1 MQSLVAHGCP
11 PQQRS
16 PLSPDEVYSALT
28 ASLSADGTT
37 RTQAQALL
45 QEWEAD
51 SSPGF
56 IGSLLNIVHEVNSV
70 PEEARLMATVVA
82 KNAVGSS
89 WRKIMGTR
97 EWSRVPDAEKAYVR
111 TTSTA
116 CLLSEPSSRVAVQLA
131 LLISN
136 LARFDVPR
144 PWDSLVGDLAA
155 SAGMDSPTSLESK
168 LRSLRALKHCVRG
181 LKGKRFAIDTPN
193 ILMSLSDNA
202 VTALTSQID
211 TDRGQLAAQLKAL
224 LPSMQAGWQASLGP
238 FLAGAGGWEGA
249 GRHAV
254 ACLAVLV
261 EVLGAVQE
269 LGGAEEAFAS
279 LMREGAAAA
288 AQVAP
293 RLGEAAAGR
302 GGGETATRGALL
314 CKAWERLLQC
324 ALAGLDRHP
333 LAFAAHV
340 PAWATL
346 CASTALLGLDAAAVH
361 HIRTKSRV
369 LLTRFTARVLI
380 QPMYR
385 PDFINLHAQGFGVL
399 TSAYDRSQRY
409 LPSLTAAQEALD
421 GLLAPGQCSALVQA
435 VVTKYIALSS
445 EELEEWQADAEGFAR
460 QVDVETSPDADT
472 PRPCGV
478 ALLECM
484 LERETESVSS
494 ALVEAAGQLQTAPL
508 TRETLLLREA
518 TYRALGEC
526 FSHVR
531 TKVDFPN
538 WYETELRGILQPTP
552 NAGLDAH
559 ILQARA
565 LWLVG
570 VCGEELGHEP
580 WDEAFGLCAAHIS
593 SPDLVVALMAVSACT
608 AMVAQA
614 LEESAFLSQAPERH
628 RMRERLFLDGF
639 GDFDEAGQEATEQVS
654 ADFTAHTA
662 AITRRVDG
670 LIGACFS
677 MLPGLE
683 ESESMVRVL
692 HAVSTVVE
700 LLGSRLAPHLA
711 AITDA
716 LPGVWGVVAARRGA
730 GPGAAARLH
739 AALIGV
745 LAHLVGR
752 LGLAA
757 VAEPR
762 VGALLAPLLRHATDV
777 ASTDSEPLLD
787 DGLRLWRGVLQH
799 STSVS
804 PLLADLFAHRFMPL
818 LARGQDMVQV
828 YCLAEAYLLLGGVEA
843 LGPALQPL
851 MDNVAATFERV
862 LASQPAVGAAAAQAR
877 KTGQHAGGGG
887 AHAAARA
894 RFGGRA
900 GMLQP
905 DEIQEALSAASLAQ
919 LVLQQVPRGA
929 TPPPSLRAP
938 LEAAAA
944 LAGADFGGTV
954 ARLPARALGVLEAA
968 MQVISAALWIDP
980 RGTWALVMGAEAGE
994 GGDSPRA
1001 TRMLDRWVSM
1011 SLTVD
1016 MAELFLPPLA
1026 VTARA
1031 RRHEAAVV
1039 AATLLCADAA
1049 PQLRDAARASR
1060 VIVLGLKAVK
1070 EAPAYRKDV
1079 ESFKESLARAENE
1092 EDQLTLR
1099 RLSVATS
1106 HAIAEVDVA
1115 ETVRAAAQKVAAWH
1129 GEEALLAALRAVDG
1143 AYPDQLRAVLQ
1154 GGEESEMLA
1163 ALEAMNLQKPDDPP
1177 PLD

>member
-1 MQSLVAHGCP
+1 
-11 PQQRS
+11 
-16 PLSPDEVYSALT
+16 
-28 ASLSADGTT
+28 
-37 RTQAQALL
+37 
-45 QEWEAD
+45 
-51 SSPGF
+51 
-56 IGSLLNIVHEVNSV
+56 
-70 PEEARLMATVVA
+70 MATVVA

-97 EWSRVPDAEKAYVR
+97 EWSRVPDAEKAYVRTTSTACLLSEPSSRVAVQLALLISNLARFDVPRPWDSLVGDLAASAGMDSPTSLESKLRSLRALKHCVRGLKDAEKAYVR

-224 LPSMQAGWQASLGP
+224 LPSMQAG
-238 FLAGAGGWEGA
+238 
-249 GRHAV
+249 
-254 ACLAVLV
+254 
-261 EVLGAVQE
+261 
-269 LGGAEEAFAS
+269 
-279 LMREGAAAA
+279 
-288 AQVAP
+288 
-293 RLGEAAAGR
+293 
-302 GGGETATRGALL
+302 
-314 CKAWERLLQC
+314 
-324 ALAGLDRHP
+324 
-333 LAFAAHV
+333 
-340 PAWATL
+340 
-346 CASTALLGLDAAAVH
+346 
-361 HIRTKSRV
+361 TKSRV

-639 GDFDEAGQEATEQVS
+639 GDFDEAP
-654 ADFTAHTA
+654 TASRCWT
-662 AITRRVDG
+662 TG
-670 LIGACFS
+670 CAC
-677 MLPGLE
+677 
-683 ESESMVRVL
+683 
-692 HAVSTVVE
+692 
-700 LLGSRLAPHLA
+700 
-711 AITDA
+711 
-716 LPGVWGVVAARRGA
+716 
-730 GPGAAARLH
+730 GAACC
-739 AALIGV
+739 
-745 LAHLVGR
+745 
-752 LGLAA
+752 
-757 VAEPR
+757 
-762 VGALLAPLLRHATDV
+762 
-777 ASTDSEPLLD
+777 S
-787 DGLRLWRGVLQH
+787 
-799 STSVS
+799 
-804 PLLADLFAHRFMPL
+804 
-818 LARGQDMVQV
+818 
-828 YCLAEAYLLLGGVEA
+828 
-843 LGPALQPL
+843 
-851 MDNVAATFERV
+851 
-862 LASQPAVGAAAAQAR
+862 
-877 KTGQHAGGGG
+877 
-887 AHAAARA
+887 
-894 RFGGRA
+894 
-900 GMLQP
+900 
-905 DEIQEALSAASLAQ
+905 
-919 LVLQQVPRGA
+919 
-929 TPPPSLRAP
+929 TPPPCRP
-938 LEAAAA
+938 
-944 LAGADFGGTV
+944 
-954 ARLPARALGVLEAA
+954 
-968 MQVISAALWIDP
+968 
-980 RGTWALVMGAEAGE
+980 
-994 GGDSPRA
+994 
-1001 TRMLDRWVSM
+1001 
-1011 SLTVD
+1011 
-1016 MAELFLPPLA
+1016 
-1026 VTARA
+1026 
-1031 RRHEAAVV
+1031 
-1039 AATLLCADAA
+1039 C
-1049 PQLRDAARASR
+1049 SR
-1060 VIVLGLKAVK
+1060 
-1070 EAPAYRKDV
+1070 
-1079 ESFKESLARAENE
+1079 
-1092 EDQLTLR
+1092 
-1099 RLSVATS
+1099 
-1106 HAIAEVDVA
+1106 
-1115 ETVRAAAQKVAAWH
+1115 
-1129 GEEALLAALRAVDG
+1129 
-1143 AYPDQLRAVLQ
+1143 
-1154 GGEESEMLA
+1154 
-1163 ALEAMNLQKPDDPP
+1163 
-1177 PLD
+1177 